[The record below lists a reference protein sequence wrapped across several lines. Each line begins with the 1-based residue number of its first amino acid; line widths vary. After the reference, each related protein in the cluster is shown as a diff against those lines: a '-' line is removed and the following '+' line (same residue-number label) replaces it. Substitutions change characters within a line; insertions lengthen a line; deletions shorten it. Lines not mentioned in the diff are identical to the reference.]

1 MRRPTPGRLS
11 LSAIL
16 AFVVALLGLA
26 AQPASAADTPPMTIA
41 VDKASATPGST
52 VTIKLTFTNDQS
64 TNAQFVYQSIQPT
77 WNTSSDP
84 GLKYAFSEC
93 TGDTTSCTVAAKQS
107 GAVSYSVPVLPGAS
121 RTVTLTYQVA
131 ADSACGPSR
140 GSSSTPTST
149 TSTRAGRPR
158 RTGCTRWAAPTSR
171 ARPRHRPA
179 PGAERAQPRSRPI
192 PPGEAGFPRTSQ
204 GSHKKIV
211 G

>member
-140 GSSSTPTST
+140 RIEFYTYLYYEYQGGQAKKDGMYPVGGTDITCPAATPAG
-149 TSTRAGRPR
+149 AGR
-158 RTGCTRWAAPTSR
+158 
-171 ARPRHRPA
+171 
-179 PGAERAQPRSRPI
+179 
-192 PPGEAGFPRTSQ
+192 
-204 GSHKKIV
+204 
-211 G
+211 